1 MKKIYIIFTALL
13 VIGIG
18 SGIYYFTEYRQSKME
33 FPEDLVMNTHDG
45 GTYSFSDLK
54 PKVRLLEFMYL
65 DCPDICPNTTYQM
78 QKIRDK
84 LVKQNIFGDKVEFL
98 TITFNPEMD
107 TPDKIKTYAKAFDI
121 NETDGWEI
129 LRGTSMDTKK
139 LTDQFD
145 FLFRDSGT
153 GKFVHSTAT
162 YLLDADNHVV
172 KVFGMGEYNFD
183 KDDVYKAIMKEV
195 E

>member
-1 MKKIYIIFTALL
+1 MKKIYMIFTTLL

-33 FPEDLVMNTHDG
+33 FPEDIVMNTHDG

-65 DCPDICPNTTYQM
+65 DCPDLCPNTTLQM

-84 LVKQNIFGDKVEFL
+84 LVKQDIFGEKVEFL

-107 TPDKIKTYAKAFDI
+107 TTDKIKTYAKAFGI
-121 NETDGWEI
+121 NETEGWEI
-129 LRGTSMDTKK
+129 LRGTPMDTKK

-153 GKFVHSTAT
+153 GEFVHSTAT

-172 KVFGMGEYNFD
+172 KVFGMGEYDFD
-183 KDDVYKAIMKEV
+183 KDEVYKAIMKEV

>member
-1 MKKIYIIFTALL
+1 MKKIYIIFTTLL

-33 FPEDLVMNTHDG
+33 FPEDIVMNTQEG

-65 DCPDICPNTTYQM
+65 DCPDLCPNTTYQM

-84 LVKQNIFGDKVEFL
+84 LVKQDIFGDKVEFL

-107 TPDKIKTYAKAFDI
+107 TTDKIKTYAKAFDI

-129 LRGTSMDTKK
+129 LRGTPMDTKK

-153 GKFVHSTAT
+153 GEFVHSTAT

-172 KVFGMGEYNFD
+172 KVFGMGEYDFD
-183 KDDVYKAIMKEV
+183 KEEVYKAIMKEV

>member
-1 MKKIYIIFTALL
+1 MKKIYIIFTILL

-33 FPEDLVMNTHDG
+33 FPEDIVMNTHDG

-65 DCPDICPNTTYQM
+65 DCPDLCPNTTLQM

-84 LVKQNIFGDKVEFL
+84 LVKQDIFGEKVEFL

-107 TPDKIKTYAKAFDI
+107 TTDKIKTYAKAFGI
-121 NETDGWEI
+121 NETEGWEI
-129 LRGTSMDTKK
+129 LRGTPMDTKK

-153 GKFVHSTAT
+153 GEFVHSTAT

-172 KVFGMGEYNFD
+172 KVFGMGEYDFD
-183 KDDVYKAIMKEV
+183 KDEVYKAIMKEV